1 MIKRKLKLW
10 AALVPLMAHLIRT
23 HAWMFYTSWRI
34 TVRRTK
40 AEQILA
46 KR

>member
-1 MIKRKLKLW
+1 MIKRKFQLW
-10 AALVPLMAHLIRT
+10 AALVPLMARLVRT
-23 HAWMFYTSWRI
+23 HAWMFVTSWRI

>member
-10 AALVPLMAHLIRT
+10 AALVPLMARLIKN
-23 HAWMFYTSWRI
+23 HVWMFYMSWRI
-34 TVRRTK
+34 TVRRAK